1 MKKILERSVSIR
13 TRHLSWFGSSNSAKK
28 SGLFGNQLNKPSD
41 FDRETKEAI
50 ADIQTCVS
58 NVVNT
63 DIENVVEAVDSL
75 SNRICLTAD
84 MSDCIRSIHPD
95 DNIAEAAD

>member
-13 TRHLSWFGSSNSAKK
+13 TRHLSWFGSSNSAQK
-28 SGLFGNQLNKPSD
+28 SGLFGKQLNKPSD

-84 MSDCIRSIHPD
+84 MSGNVTAPKCLF
-95 DNIAEAAD
+95 NIF